1 MKKKKLPIGISDFKR
16 IIEEDYYYID
26 KSLFIQELIDSSS
39 IITLIT
45 RPRRF
50 GKTINIMMLKYWFEA
65 YQGKFTNVELR
76 MSNEEKSQLANRN
89 STIENSFLFHHL
101 KIWELGEEYTKHC
114 GKYPVIFLTF
124 KDVKEKDWKTCYEK
138 LINTIIQEYQRHN
151 YLLNSDRIQ
160 KVDKEYILNIISK
173 KATEVDYSDSLKNL
187 SKFLNQHYDEKVIVL
202 IDEYDTPVHEAF
214 SSGYYEEV
222 IAFIRTFLGA
232 GLKDNVCLEKGV
244 ITGIL
249 RVARENLFSDLNN
262 LSIYTILNNKYSDK
276 FGLLEKEVKQIL
288 IDYELIEN
296 LEAVKE
302 WYDGYNIGE
311 DKDIY
316 NPWSIINYIDNFK
329 EGLKPYWVNTSSNKL
344 IKDLLANGDISLKI
358 DLESLIENK
367 PIEKR
372 IQSHTIFT
380 DLERSSDSIWTL
392 FLFSGYLKVISSRQD
407 EEDTF
412 WCTLAIPNREVIG
425 VYKQFISQWF
435 TDFLNYRELDL
446 FLKSLTTGDIKTFED
461 ILQKY
466 VFNSMSY
473 FDKGGKE
480 PEKVYHAF
488 VLGLLVHLKGSYIV
502 KSNAESGYGRY
513 DISLIPI
520 DKTKKGIIIEFKVV
534 NPNREETLEKALDS
548 ALAQIENKQYETEL
562 RSLGVLD
569 ILKLGIAF
577 HGKKVQVKSN

>member
-1 MKKKKLPIGISDFKR
+1 M
-16 IIEEDYYYID
+16 
-26 KSLFIQELIDSSS
+26 
-39 IITLIT
+39 
-45 RPRRF
+45 
-50 GKTINIMMLKYWFEA
+50 
-65 YQGKFTNVELR
+65 
-76 MSNEEKSQLANRN
+76 
-89 STIENSFLFHHL
+89 
-101 KIWELGEEYTKHC
+101 
-114 GKYPVIFLTF
+114 
-124 KDVKEKDWKTCYEK
+124 
-138 LINTIIQEYQRHN
+138 
-151 YLLNSDRIQ
+151 
-160 KVDKEYILNIISK
+160 
-173 KATEVDYSDSLKNL
+173 
-187 SKFLNQHYDEKVIVL
+187 
-202 IDEYDTPVHEAF
+202 
-214 SSGYYEEV
+214 
-222 IAFIRTFLGA
+222 
-232 GLKDNVCLEKGV
+232 
-244 ITGIL
+244 
-249 RVARENLFSDLNN
+249 NN

-288 IDYELIEN
+288 IDYELIEY

-435 TDFLNYRELDL
+435 TDFFNYRELDL

-502 KSNAESGYGRY
+502 KSNVESGYGRY